1 MSITDT
7 ITLTFLVTGGLSL
20 YLVVHAVVDLY
31 RNGLPEQR
39 KP

>member
-20 YLVVHAVVDLY
+20 YLVVRAAVDLY